1 MEEDISKTT
10 KGDIAHSAI
19 KAGLG
24 SLPVIGSAASEL
36 FGFLVTPPLEKRR
49 INWMNDVAEKI
60 KELES
65 KGEINYEELKDNDLF
80 LDVVL
85 QATSLALKTSEKE
98 KVQAFKNVIL
108 NSALGE
114 LTDETKIKIFLNQ
127 IDNFTTWHIK
137 ILHFIDD
144 PQQWFSNAGITP
156 KDYMMGS
163 LHSVIIDAFPELKD
177 QDALLDIIWND
188 LNTAGFHRTG
198 SLKTTMTSS
207 GLYVSRTTDLGKE
220 FLSFITFYDE

>member
-36 FGFLVTPPLEKRR
+36 FGLLITPPLEKRR

-65 KGEINYEELKDNDLF
+65 KGEINYEELQNNELF

-98 KVQAFKNVIL
+98 KIQAFKNVIL

-144 PQQWFSNAGITP
+144 PQEWFTNAGIRP
-156 KDYMMGS
+156 KEYMAGS
-163 LHSVIIDAFPELKD
+163 LHSVIIDAFPELSN

-188 LNTAGFHRTG
+188 LSTAGFHRTG
-198 SLKTTMTSS
+198 SLKTMMSSS

-220 FLSFITFYDE
+220 FLSFISFYE